1 MRKNE
6 QVKKWIE
13 DHLNV
18 KETAITQAKEG
29 FFNEVFIVQVN
40 EQRVVVRL
48 CRQQDRTIQEL
59 EAEMLWLDHLS
70 SYDIAVATSFK
81 TTGGRSVF
89 PFTYNGESYW
99 LCLFE
104 HTKGQPVDVIDTTVW
119 NESLFHEWGKQLA
132 SLHCV
137 DMLGIQG
144 RRSGFEKLQQMEL
157 EEEWLRQA
165 FQRLMNQMS
174 GWEQNA
180 EVYGFI
186 HHDLHQGNFHIR
198 EGKLIVFDFDDCG
211 NHFYAQD
218 LAVSI
223 YHALWTGTSF
233 HPNWDD
239 FPSVFLHS
247 FLSGYTSKKTLS
259 RIVLEQVLVSMQM
272 REVFLYSLF
281 KNTWDMDGLEDWQ
294 KWKLNELENNIR
306 NNKVPFHSVMEAS
319 LYLFG

>member
-1 MRKNE
+1 MRKEE

-13 DHLNV
+13 DHLNAKV
-18 KETAITQAKEG
+18 ADITKAADG

-40 EQRVVVRL
+40 EKRAAVRL
-48 CRQQDRTIQEL
+48 CRQQDRTEQEL
-59 EAEMLWLDHLS
+59 EAEMQWLDHLS
-70 SYDIAVATSFK
+70 SCGIAVAKSYK
-81 TTGGRSVF
+81 TTGDRSVF

-99 LCLFE
+99 LCFFE
-104 HTKGQPVDVIDTTVW
+104 HTEGQPVDVLDTTVW

-137 DMLGIQG
+137 DKLDIQG
-144 RRSGFEKLQQMEL
+144 RSSGFEKLQQMKL
-157 EEEWLRQA
+157 EEEWLRYA
-165 FQRLMNQMS
+165 FQRLMQQMS
-174 GWEQNA
+174 GWEQNE

-198 EGKLIVFDFDDCG
+198 EGKLIFFDFDDCG

-218 LAVSI
+218 IAVSI

-233 HPNWDD
+233 HPDWDD

-259 RIVLEQVLVSMQM
+259 RIVMEQVLVSMHM

-281 KNTWDMDGLEDWQ
+281 KNTWDMESLEDWQ
-294 KWKLNELENNIR
+294 KWKLNELETNIR
-306 NNKVPFHSVMEAS
+306 NNKIPFKSMMEES